1 MKLAKPPSELFE
13 INMQSLGG
21 SKAHDGGI
29 YAVSIGPCSRLALCL
44 WWGLSA
50 FVIIHMRVEVGS
62 LR

>member
-1 MKLAKPPSELFE
+1 MCA
-13 INMQSLGG
+13 LGG

-29 YAVSIGPCSRLALCL
+29 YTVSIGPCSWLALCL